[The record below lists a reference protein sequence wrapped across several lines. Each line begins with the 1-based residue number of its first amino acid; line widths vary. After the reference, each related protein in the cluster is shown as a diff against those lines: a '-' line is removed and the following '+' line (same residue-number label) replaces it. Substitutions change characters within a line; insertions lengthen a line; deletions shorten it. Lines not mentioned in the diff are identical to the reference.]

1 MRNRKW
7 KRVLPYALVSLYV
20 VLVLCQFLQIRY
32 MQGNQKIMVQVQPN
46 TGAVTFR
53 GAMID
58 GNWYGASQ
66 LIVSAEGWV
75 LQEAEDVLTDAE
87 GNALELRL
95 PVGTERTLV
104 FNVGPGEGIVDV
116 SVGENFLQWN
126 LYREE
131 TVSYGNGY
139 QLPYV
144 RFTNIRKL
152 SIGTLVVCGLLAVGM
167 FVINIAFGKRNHEE
181 KIGPARKNPAVEF
194 LRFFI
199 SISVVLHHFTNY
211 SPGGYLGVDFF
222 FLLSGCFLMKHYTK
236 DPTANKEPAL
246 SAVEYTKNRY
256 FRLLPCY
263 LFAFFLSC
271 ILSVFLWDSRT
282 LESNIMDT
290 FWELLML
297 EAFGGFTEK
306 LLVGPGWYCSALLI
320 AGFFVYFLLAK
331 FQKTYLY
338 VVAPTSLFLIFGW
351 MFHNVGQLNRWL
363 QYDTFIPTGTL
374 RGFAEMG
381 LGCISY
387 QIYNTL
393 RSKNWGN
400 KVINT
405 ILELACFA
413 YIVYIIFVA
422 GPSTKDFACVFAMAA
437 LVVSLFLGKSLWY
450 ELLNNQLSYFLGWVS
465 IGIYLNH
472 NVLARIPWHKVCS
485 HFGLTWEIE
494 LLIYL
499 VVVIAFSA
507 ISTRFVENVERALK
521 QHS

>member
-53 GAMID
+53 GAMVD
-58 GNWYGASQ
+58 GTWYDASQ
-66 LIVSAEGWV
+66 VTVSATGWT
-75 LQEAEDVLTDAE
+75 LQEEDDILTNTA
-87 GNALELRL
+87 GNMLELKL

-104 FNVGPGEGIVDV
+104 FNVGPSEGIVDV

-131 TVSYGNGY
+131 TVNYGSSF
-139 QLPYV
+139 QLPYM
-144 RFTNIRKL
+144 RFGNPVKL
-152 SIGTLVVCGLLAVGM
+152 GIVALLVCVLLAAIM
-167 FVINIAFGKRNHEE
+167 LMCNIIFEKRRPVDRVVPN
-181 KIGPARKNPAVEF
+181 RKNPAIEF
-194 LRFFI
+194 FRFFI
-199 SISVVLHHFTNY
+199 SISVVLHHFTDWAP
-211 SPGGYLGVDFF
+211 SGYLGVDFF
-222 FLLSGCFLMKHYTK
+222 FVVSGFFLMNHYSK
-236 DPTANKEPAL
+236 DISANKEPARA
-246 SAVEYTKNRY
+246 AVKYTKDRY
-256 FRLLPCY
+256 FRLISYY
-263 LFAFFLSC
+263 LLAFFLSL
-271 ILSVFLWDSRT
+271 ILSVCLWEGRSIDSIT
-282 LESNIMDT
+282 DY

-297 EAFGGFTEK
+297 EGFGFAAD
-306 LLVGPGWYCSALLI
+306 LLVGAGWYCSALLI
-320 AGFFVYFLLAK
+320 AGLFVYYLLAK
-331 FQKTYLY
+331 YPKTYLY
-338 VVAPTSLFLIFGW
+338 IMAPTSLLLIFSY
-351 MFHNVGQLNRWL
+351 MLHNFGQLNRWT
-363 QYDTFIPTGTL
+363 QFDTFISTGTL

-387 QIYNTL
+387 QVYDTL

-400 KVINT
+400 KVIST
-405 ILELACFA
+405 ILELVCFSYMA
-413 YIVYIIFVA
+413 YIIFAA
-422 GPSTKDFACVFAMAA
+422 GPSHKDFVCVFAMAA
-437 LVVSLFLGKSLWY
+437 LIVSLFLGKSLWY
-450 ELLNNQLSYFLGWVS
+450 ELLNNRVSYFLGWIS

-472 NVLARIPWHKVCS
+472 AVIMQRIPWHKVCS